1 MLAKINKGQLVLLN
15 IKKSCSEI
23 KKYFKESKINIKKGY
38 GYFISLYSIMVK
50 GEYDKKKYF
59 IIKTIIN
66 SFKDLVSINR
76 NNSNKDV
83 NTNNNFNKK
92 EYTSNDFDK
101 KECTSKNFNKEKC
114 TSNNNKLLI
123 KNVLWVSRH
132 NMLIDGYLD
141 LQKLYP
147 NYAICV
153 FPCQPRV
160 LEGKTVYEYAELYNC
175 NIICA
180 ILSDNI
186 FKDIITDLRAN
197 KYTILRP
204 IITAKETDASVRKGL
219 GVSKQRQY
227 IFHNWRDMKNNID
240 IKF

>member
-83 NTNNNFNKK
+83 NTNNNF
-92 EYTSNDFDK
+92 DK
-101 KECTSKNFNKEKC
+101 KEC

-204 IITAKETDASVRKGL
+204 IITTKETDASVRKGL

>member
-92 EYTSNDFDK
+92 E
-101 KECTSKNFNKEKC
+101 C

-204 IITAKETDASVRKGL
+204 IITSKETDASVRKGL

-227 IFHNWRDMKNNID
+227 VFHNWRDMKNNID

>member
-1 MLAKINKGQLVLLN
+1 
-15 IKKSCSEI
+15 
-23 KKYFKESKINIKKGY
+23 
-38 GYFISLYSIMVK
+38 MVK

-76 NNSNKDV
+76 NNSNQDV
-83 NTNNNFNKK
+83 NTNNNF
-92 EYTSNDFDK
+92 DK
-101 KECTSKNFNKEKC
+101 KECTSNNFNEEKC

>member
-76 NNSNKDV
+76 NNSNQDV
-83 NTNNNFNKK
+83 NTNNNF
-92 EYTSNDFDK
+92 DK
-101 KECTSKNFNKEKC
+101 KECTSNNFNEEKC

-123 KNVLWVSRH
+123 KNVL
-132 NMLIDGYLD
+132 
-141 LQKLYP
+141 
-147 NYAICV
+147 
-153 FPCQPRV
+153 
-160 LEGKTVYEYAELYNC
+160 
-175 NIICA
+175 
-180 ILSDNI
+180 
-186 FKDIITDLRAN
+186 
-197 KYTILRP
+197 
-204 IITAKETDASVRKGL
+204 
-219 GVSKQRQY
+219 
-227 IFHNWRDMKNNID
+227 
-240 IKF
+240 

>member
-59 IIKTIIN
+59 FIKTIIN

-92 EYTSNDFDK
+92 E
-101 KECTSKNFNKEKC
+101 C

-204 IITAKETDASVRKGL
+204 IITSKETDASVRKGL

-227 IFHNWRDMKNNID
+227 VFHNWRDMKNNID